1 MLKAGGPSGR
11 RPVVVDLERVE
22 APRRSRVRRECLLKG
37 LGRRNGRQVCAARL
51 GDLRVLFVSRGRAYC
66 TETPQGCRPL
76 SPCPGALGDFM
87 SVWRRP
93 GMAGRR
99 LEVFDC
105 TGTNRALV
113 AAIESNP

>member
-1 MLKAGGPSGR
+1 M
-11 RPVVVDLERVE
+11 VVDLERVE

-51 GDLRVLFVSRGRAYC
+51 GDLRVLFVSRGRAYW